1 MTRPADAPGEPSGS
15 TGRRSQPAVPT
26 VPAPVADAAPDPLD
40 LLLEGVVEEP
50 ALSPLLAGRSLRGRC
65 AIVTGAATGIGRAI
79 ALEFARNGVHVA
91 FNYLDLA
98 GDGALTADAE
108 RTAREI
114 RQLEVRV
121 HWEECDVRDG
131 DSVRGFVERA
141 IERLGGAHVLVN
153 NAGIARDRALW
164 RLTDEQWAAVLD
176 TNLTGAFHMIRELAP
191 HFRAQADGKI
201 VNVSSVHALRTE
213 FGLAN
218 YSASK
223 AGLLALTR
231 SAALELGP
239 SNVNVNAVAPGY
251 IRTTRLTDAVPAELL
266 DRARERSA
274 LRRLGDPQDIAHV
287 VVFLCS
293 ELARHITGAVV
304 PVDGGHML

>member
-1 MTRPADAPGEPSGS
+1 MSESERRPESASGGGEGEGSPPIPSVPSPAADA
-15 TGRRSQPAVPT
+15 V
-26 VPAPVADAAPDPLD
+26 D
-40 LLLEGVVEEP
+40 LLLEEVVEDPE
-50 ALSPLLAGRSLRGRC
+50 AAPLLANRSLRGRC
-65 AIVTGAATGIGRAI
+65 AIVTGGATGIGRAI
-79 ALEFARNGVHVA
+79 AIAFARQGVHVA
-91 FNYLDLA
+91 FNYYDA
-98 GDGALTADAE
+98 SGDGAVQAEAE

-114 RQLEVRV
+114 AQLEVRTYV
-121 HWEECDVRDG
+121 EACDVRD
-131 DSVRGFVERA
+131 SVAVADFVERA
-141 IERLGGAHVLVN
+141 EDALGAVHILVN

-164 RLTDEQWAAVLD
+164 RLTDEQWTEVLD
-176 TNLTGAFHMIRELAP
+176 TNLTGAFHMIRAVAP
-191 HFRAQADGKI
+191 RFRSQGGGKI
-201 VNVSSVHALRTE
+201 VNVSSVHAMRSE

-251 IRTTRLTDAVPAELL
+251 IRTTRLTNGVPAEIL
-266 DRARERSA
+266 DQARERAA
-274 LRRLGDPQDIAHV
+274 LGRLGDPQDVAHV

-293 ELARHITGAVV
+293 ELARHVTGTVV